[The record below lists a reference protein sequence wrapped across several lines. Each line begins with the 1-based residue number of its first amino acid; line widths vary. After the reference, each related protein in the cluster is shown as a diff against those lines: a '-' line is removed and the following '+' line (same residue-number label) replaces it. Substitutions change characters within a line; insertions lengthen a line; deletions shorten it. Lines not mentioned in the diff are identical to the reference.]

1 MKIKITTKQ
10 IALITIFAALYAALR
25 LLPAMPMIGVDGYF
39 SLSDIVAPVYGILLG
54 PYIGGASVMVGTFS
68 AIAMG
73 RPVRFLFMDFLPA
86 LVNAM
91 ALGFL
96 MRGKWWPVV
105 TLNAALLIGFIVNPL
120 TTIFITIGEISI
132 PFFWLH
138 IVAFAVLI
146 SPLGRRAGQWI
157 QTLKITKLSAGL
169 TILAFVGTMMQ
180 HLMGNIL
187 TEVVRGQILD
197 IMSPEAFVG
206 MWNIIFFTYPWERL
220 VLVIF
225 AVIVGIPL
233 IKVLFKTSFFGLNSQ
248 LLRKQKQSNTGQSSN
263 KGLS

>member
-10 IALITIFAALYAALR
+10 IALIAVFAALYAVLR
-25 LLPAMPMIGVDGYF
+25 MMQTVPMIGVEGGKF
-39 SLSDIVAPVYGILLG
+39 SVSDIVAPIYGILLG
-54 PYIGGASVMVGTFS
+54 PYIGGASVVTGTFL

-73 RPVRFLFMDFLPA
+73 RPVTFLLLDFLPA

-105 TLNAALLIGFIVNPL
+105 ALNAVLLLGFILNPL
-120 TTIFITIGEISI
+120 TTIFITIGGISI

-138 IVAFAVLI
+138 IVAFIVLA

-157 QTLKITKLSAGL
+157 QTLKPAKLAVGL
-169 TILAFVGTMMQ
+169 TVLAFVGTMMQ

-187 TEVVRGQILD
+187 TEAVNGYILPTMD
-197 IMSPEAFVG
+197 TAAFIG
-206 MWNIIFFTYPWERL
+206 MWNIVFFTYPWERL
-220 VLVIF
+220 ALIIM
-225 AVIVGIPL
+225 AVVVGIPL
-233 IKVLFKTSFFGLNSQ
+233 LRILFKTSFFGLN
-248 LLRKQKQSNTGQSSN
+248 KPTEEKNKKESNTV
-263 KGLS
+263 